1 MKAESRWFA
10 AGLLLCIAAVLA
22 SAWPVLDS
30 PRLEADDYRYL
41 HHIQQWP
48 AGRLDALEAMT
59 VENRWDHLWF
69 MQEEGRIRFFRPT
82 VVLSYALDRAV
93 WGDRVAFGLTLTNVL
108 IHLACSLL
116 VLRLMLRLLGRGPP
130 AVAAALLFAGLA
142 AHSECIWYVA
152 GRTDSLAAFG
162 FLAAF
167 ALHLS
172 GRRRWAIP
180 FFIFAL
186 LTKELA
192 IAAPVVFAACDFWVA
207 RRKPDWRLYALYGAV
222 AAGVLILKKV
232 ALCGEGSD
240 FVVPYLVSPLSS
252 GFLSHLWL
260 QLRSYSG
267 NLFGAE
273 ITVPF
278 ADAQTVSALH
288 HPAGLIGGWILLG
301 TAMWLLRRDRRL
313 WLFLLLGALTWLPTS
328 FVYLSER
335 YLYLPSVAYVGILAL
350 TAVRFP
356 RFGTG
361 LSILLAAYAVFQSA
375 KLHERHAEIAQQP
388 GSVREMLRQ
397 IEPLRAQI
405 QDGERLLLVNTPGL
419 FVRAQFMQEIL
430 RVVLNNP
437 DLEVDVLTM
446 MPGQNGTE
454 WRPGDPLPVMGA
466 GVQVS
471 QTSGR
476 ELTLSGR
483 SATIVQQP
491 GLKAFRW
498 VPLDAG
504 TYRTAS
510 LEAQILSGSARGA
523 SEIKF
528 HFVEPLTN
536 AAVLVWQADGSDL
549 NLHPWTRRERAA
561 VKRLR
566 LK

>member
-1 MKAESRWFA
+1 MKPESRWAA
-10 AGLLLCIAAVLA
+10 AGLLLCIAAVFA
-22 SAWPVLDS
+22 TAWPVLKN

-41 HHIQQWP
+41 HHIQQWQ

-93 WGDRVAFGLTLTNVL
+93 WGDQVAFGLTLTNVL

-116 VLRLMLRLLGRGPP
+116 VLRLMMRLLGRGPP

-142 AHSECIWYVA
+142 AHSECIWYIA

-162 FLAAF
+162 FLSAF

-172 GRRRWAIP
+172 GRRWRAIP

-192 IAAPVVFAACDFWVA
+192 VAAPVVFAAHDFWVA
-207 RRKPDWRLYALYGAV
+207 RRRPDWRLYAVYGAV
-222 AAGVLILKKV
+222 AAGVLILKKA

-252 GFLSHLWL
+252 GFLNHLWL
-260 QLRSYSG
+260 QFRSYSG

-273 ITVPF
+273 VTVPF
-278 ADAQTVSALH
+278 ADAQTVAALH
-288 HPAGLIGGWILLG
+288 HPAVLIGGWGLLG

-313 WLFLLLGALTWLPTS
+313 WLLLLLGVLTWLPTS

-335 YLYLPSVAYVGILAL
+335 YLYLPSVAYVGILGLAACRL
-350 TAVRFP
+350 PKAGGR
-356 RFGTG
+356 
-361 LSILLAAYAVFQSA
+361 LSILLAAFAVFQSV
-375 KLHERHAEIAQQP
+375 KLYERHAGIAQQP

-397 IEPLRAQI
+397 IEPLHAQI
-405 QDGERLLLVNTPGL
+405 QDDERLLLVNTPGL

-430 RVVLNNP
+430 RVAFCNP
-437 DLEVDVLTM
+437 SLDVDVLTM

-454 WRPGDPLPVMGA
+454 WKPGDPLPVMGA
-466 GVQVS
+466 GVQVR
-471 QTSGR
+471 QASGR

-483 SATIVQQP
+483 SGTIVQQP
-491 GLKAFRW
+491 GLKAFSW

-504 TYRTAS
+504 TYRTSS
-510 LEAQILSGSARGA
+510 LEAQILSGSTRGA
-523 SEIKF
+523 SEIEF
-528 HFVEPLTN
+528 RFAEPLTN
-536 AAVLVWQADGSDL
+536 CAVLVWQADCSDL
-549 NLHPWTRRERAA
+549 TLHPWTRRERAA
-561 VKRLR
+561 VKLLR
-566 LK
+566 LE